1 MSLSQLIE
9 SVIDKKLRAI
19 PQHLICT
26 IESFDKDK
34 QTATCKPLYKSVDAE
49 NKEIDYPLLSNI
61 PVMSCYLGKD
71 ISVIPSY
78 ERGDLV
84 LVACSTFDYS
94 KQLKKQSAKESEGLF
109 GLENSFV
116 IGGIKSSGDTT
127 KDLQISFEDDKIL
140 FKNKTNEMEVNV
152 NDFKV
157 KKEIKHPSGRT
168 AFSDGF
174 MTAFGPTVSVIPNLH
189 PVP

>member
-9 SVIDKKLRAI
+9 SVVDKKLRAI
-19 PQHLICT
+19 PQHLLCT

-34 QTATCKPLYKSVDAE
+34 LTATCKPLYKSVDGQG
-49 NKEIDYPLLSNI
+49 KEISYPLLSNI
-61 PVMSCYLGKD
+61 PVMSCFLGKD

-78 ERGDLV
+78 KKGDLV

-116 IGGIKSSGDTT
+116 IGGIKTSSDST
-127 KDLQISFEDDKIL
+127 KDLQILFEDNKIV
-140 FKNKTNEMEVNV
+140 FKNKTT
-152 NDFKV
+152 KL
-157 KKEIKHPSGRT
+157 EIKENHITVTTPMGSFDVDTHKHIGNLG
-168 AFSDGF
+168 A
-174 MTAFGPTVSVIPNLH
+174 PTNSPTIGS
-189 PVP
+189 